1 MGEGAYGTVHE
12 GSLDGTDV
20 AVKRFIEKAS
30 YAWSQV
36 ALREVVAFCCIP
48 RHPFV
53 LHMFMAQVDERKR
66 VHIVMPRLK
75 VTLHKH
81 LKNVTPS
88 QSHVLQWG
96 RQIVQG
102 LAHIHAH
109 GFIHR
114 DIKLE
119 NIMLDNDDNAVI
131 ADLGMCRNTA
141 EYTPLTGKVCSLYTR
156 APEVYDDT
164 GKYTDKI
171 DAWSLGIVLLA
182 LSAGKYTF
190 RTTMDTTVLDSALQ
204 VLSTSL
210 DERIKRLEAY
220 GMAMPPKFFHDVARL
235 LEVDPEKRV
244 SVQDLAKDNFWA
256 LNGKLDLRLFPSL
269 KDVVPVPFEPLEFVE
284 LNGEV
289 ASYCRWIVDT
299 ILNLKRAEYTAKLAL
314 CIFMRCQTSIAYA
327 AASCSLACKYNEISH
342 ISSMTWASAS
352 GEKVK
357 VIYEAE
363 ENIMVTLR
371 GRLLLP
377 LQVTNTLY
385 EKCRTYHSMLE
396 TRALSWVK
404 DET

>member
-12 GSLDGTDV
+12 GNLDGTDV
-20 AVKRFIEKAS
+20 AVKRFIEKAP

-36 ALREVVAFCCIP
+36 TLREVVALCCIP

-81 LKNVTPS
+81 LKNVTPT
-88 QSHVLQWG
+88 QANVLQWA

-114 DIKLE
+114 DLKME
-119 NIMLDNDDNAVI
+119 NILLDHDDNAVI
-131 ADLGMCRNTA
+131 ADLGMCRNIA
-141 EYTPLTGKVCSLYTR
+141 AYTPLTGKVCSLYTR
-156 APEVYDDT
+156 APEVYEDN
-164 GKYTDKI
+164 GKYTEKM

-182 LSAGKYTF
+182 LSAGKYIF
-190 RTTMDTTVLDSALQ
+190 RTTLETTVIDSAIQ
-204 VLSTSL
+204 ALSVSA
-210 DERIKRLEAY
+210 DERIKRLETY

-235 LEVDPEKRV
+235 LDIDPEKRL
-244 SVQDLAKDNFWA
+244 SVRDLAKDTFWA
-256 LNGKLDLRLFPSL
+256 MNGALDLRLFGGPH
-269 KDVVPVPFEPLEFVE
+269 VVPVPFEPVQFVP
-284 LNGEV
+284 LNAEV
-289 ASYCRWIVDT
+289 SSFCRWIVAT
-299 ILNLKRAEYTAKLAL
+299 ILNLKRAESTAKIALA
-314 CIFMRCQTSIAYA
+314 IFMRCETTIVSA

-342 ISSMTWASAS
+342 ISSLTWASAS

-357 VIYEAE
+357 TVYDME

-377 LQVTNTLY
+377 SDVTNTLY
-385 EKCRTYHSMLE
+385 DRCQTFHSMLE
-396 TRALSWVK
+396 TRGLSWAK